1 MGSDSGSL
9 FLRAIA
15 LRIDRIGDGLRSF
28 ALVEQRSKS
37 LQHRLIRPI
46 SDWWSSRRRSKSCQP
61 DTGQRRFRRN
71 SEPPFLIPVWVCTAT
86 RTVTRGCVRAAQ
98 IRCPHCRVSSRCCR
112 ASGSAWRMVSR
123 VRIAGM
129 VPGLEIAG
137 RDWLSGR
144 TLGGRRWDH
153 TLCAMLNDLRG
164 RERHTPRA
172 MPR

>member
-1 MGSDSGSL
+1 VGSDSGSL

-71 SEPPFLIPVWVCTAT
+71 SEPPFLITVWVCTATGTAT

-112 ASGSAWRMVSR
+112 ASGSAWRMVSLPGAWSVEYISLAWCPGSRLR
-123 VRIAGM
+123 VVIGSPGARSWDDAGTTRY
-129 VPGLEIAG
+129 A
-137 RDWLSGR
+137 R
-144 TLGGRRWDH
+144 
-153 TLCAMLNDLRG
+153 C
-164 RERHTPRA
+164 
-172 MPR
+172 